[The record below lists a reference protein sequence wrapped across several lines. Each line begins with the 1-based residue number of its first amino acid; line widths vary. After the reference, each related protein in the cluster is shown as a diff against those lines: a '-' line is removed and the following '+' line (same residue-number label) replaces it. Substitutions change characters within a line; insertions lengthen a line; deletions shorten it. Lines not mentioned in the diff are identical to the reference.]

1 MRIHDIHAEI
11 RQFQICSECTLWNWN
26 NPSSIIDYRSEG
38 CYNALQKM
46 NDIIAV
52 EEAEHGKRKYK
63 T

>member
-1 MRIHDIHAEI
+1 MIFMLKYDSFRSAVNV
-11 RQFQICSECTLWNWN
+11 RYGNGN

-46 NDIIAV
+46 NDVIAV
-52 EEAEHGKRKYK
+52 EEADHGKRKYK